1 MKVSW
6 GLRDF
11 LRLSQE
17 FTALCFMFLRGA
29 VGCSLGFGAILS
41 GFSSKARGFLDCDI
55 DLKAEKRWNL
65 GHRDFRYMA

>member
-1 MKVSW
+1 MKVSC

-17 FTALCFMFLRGA
+17 FGA
-29 VGCSLGFGAILS
+29 VGSSLGFGAILS

-55 DLKAEKRWNL
+55 DLKAGKRWNL
-65 GHRDFRYMA
+65 GHRDFWHMA